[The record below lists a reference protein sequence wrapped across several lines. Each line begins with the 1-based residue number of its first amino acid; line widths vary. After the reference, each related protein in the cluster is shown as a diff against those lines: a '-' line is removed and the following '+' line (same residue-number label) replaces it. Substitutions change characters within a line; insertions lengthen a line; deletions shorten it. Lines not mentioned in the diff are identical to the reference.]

1 MKNVKIGIIGFGN
14 VGQGFAQA
22 ILQKRELL
30 RETYGIN
37 PLITAISDAFKGS
50 LYCADGLDLRLLA
63 KPGVDFAEF
72 EPEVKVNWDAS
83 EMIAS
88 AESDVILELT
98 VVNLQTG
105 EPAVSYI
112 TQALQAGKSV
122 ITSNKGPIALK
133 YRSLNALAQQNN
145 VKLGIEGTVMSGT
158 PAIRLGKEILESSG
172 IQSIRGILNG
182 TCNFILT
189 EMKNGATFSDALASA
204 QNLGYAEA
212 DPTNDVG
219 GFDTAAKVSILSEVF
234 FGERVVPADIPC
246 EGISDL
252 TPQDIEKA
260 AEEKSV
266 WKLLGTIDG
275 STLPPKISVKPVMLP
290 ESDPL
295 AGVNGAMNA
304 IQYQTELLGQVTL
317 IGAGAGRLET
327 AAGLIQDLILFFKE
341 K

>member
-22 ILQKRELL
+22 IHQKREFL
-30 RETYGIN
+30 RESYGIN
-37 PLITAISDAFKGS
+37 PLITAVCDTFKGS
-50 LYCADGLDLRLLA
+50 LYNSDGLDLNLLA

-72 EPEVKVNWDAS
+72 KTEEKTSWDAS
-83 EMIAS
+83 EMIAN
-88 AESDVILELT
+88 AESDVILELS
-98 VVNLQTG
+98 VVNLLTG

-112 TQALQAGKSV
+112 TQALNAGKSV

-133 YRSLNALAQQNN
+133 YRSLRALAQQNN
-145 VKLGIEGTVMSGT
+145 VKLGVEATVMSGT
-158 PAIRLGKEILESSG
+158 PAVRLGKEILEASG
-172 IQSIRGILNG
+172 IRSVRGILNG
-182 TCNFILT
+182 TCNFILS
-189 EMKNGATFSDALASA
+189 EMKTGSAFKDALASA
-204 QNLGYAEA
+204 QKLGYAEA
-212 DPTNDVG
+212 DPTNDVE

-252 TPQDIEKA
+252 TLQDIEKA
-260 AEEKSV
+260 TEVKSV

-304 IQYQTELLGQVTL
+304 IQFQTELLGQVTL

-327 AAGLIQDLILFFKE
+327 AAGLMQDLILFFKE
-341 K
+341 E

>member
-1 MKNVKIGIIGFGN
+1 MKNVKIGIVGFGN

-22 ILQKRELL
+22 LRQKRDFL

-37 PLITAISDAFKGS
+37 PLITAVSDVFKGS
-50 LYCADGLDLRLLA
+50 LYNSDGLDLNLLA

-72 EPEVKVNWDAS
+72 AAEEKTGWDAS
-83 EMIAS
+83 EMIAN
-88 AESDVILELT
+88 AETDVILELT

-112 TQALQAGKSV
+112 TQALNAGKSV

-133 YRSLNALAQQNN
+133 YRSLRALAQQKN
-145 VKLGIEGTVMSGT
+145 VKLGIETTVMSGT

-172 IQSIRGILNG
+172 ITSVRGILNG

-189 EMKNGATFSDALASA
+189 EMKNGATFADALASA
-204 QNLGYAEA
+204 QVLGYAEA

-234 FGERVVPADIPC
+234 FSERVVPADIPC
-246 EGISDL
+246 EGIAEL

-260 AEEKSV
+260 TEEKSV

-275 STLPPKISVKPVMLP
+275 TVIPPKISVRPVMLP

-295 AGVNGAMNA
+295 AAVNGAMNA
-304 IQYQTELLGQVTL
+304 IQFQTDLLGQITL
-317 IGAGAGRLET
+317 IGAGAGRVET
-327 AAGLIQDLILFFKE
+327 AAGLIQDLALFFKE
-341 K
+341 E